1 MSLLKTTFG
10 ALVTGAAMIGAG
22 LLAAAPAAAQATDYP
37 TRPIRLVVGFSPGGP
52 TDIVARLLA
61 QNMGATLGQSI
72 VVENKPGANSNIAAN
87 EVAQAKPDGY
97 TLLYN
102 TSSIAISPA
111 LYKNLT
117 YDVKKSLTPV
127 GLSANVPIVLE
138 VNPKLPVKDIK
149 EFEAYFNKEKGKGT
163 YSSTGNGSITQLA
176 AASVLNKLG
185 IDAVH
190 VPYPGSAPA
199 LLDLS
204 GGVVDFMADT
214 VNSSLPFL
222 KDGRLRPIAVTS
234 KERLAVLPD
243 VPTLRELGLQDVEIG
258 AWQGIMAPAGTPQP
272 IIDKVNAALQKAL
285 KDPAVLKALAQ
296 QATDPLGGTPAEY
309 SKFLDSE
316 IERFNK
322 LVALNKIQ
330 MN

>member
-1 MSLLKTTFG
+1 MSLLTKTFG
-10 ALVTGAAMIGAG
+10 AAVLGVAALVAGSAGA
-22 LLAAAPAAAQATDYP
+22 QTTDYP

-61 QNMGATLGQSI
+61 ANMGATLGQNV
-72 VVENKPGANSNIAAN
+72 VVENKPGANANIAGA
-87 EVAQAKPDGY
+87 EVANAKPDGY

-138 VNPKLPVKDIK
+138 VNPKLPIKNIK
-149 EFEAYFNKEKGKGT
+149 EFETYFKKDQGKGT

-176 AASVLNKLG
+176 AALVLNKL
-185 IDAVH
+185 DVQAVH

-199 LLDLS
+199 LVDLS

-222 KDGRLRPIAVTS
+222 KDGRLRAIAVTS
-234 KERLAVLPD
+234 KQRLAILPD
-243 VPTLRELGLQDVEIG
+243 VPTLGELGLQDVEIG

-272 IIDKVNAALQKAL
+272 IIDKLNAALQKAL
-285 KDPAVLKALAQ
+285 KDPEVLKALAL
-296 QATDPLGGTPAEY
+296 QATDPLGGSPSDY
-309 SKFLDSE
+309 GKFLDKE
-316 IERFNK
+316 IDRFSK
-322 LVALNKIQ
+322 LVAANKIQ

>member
-1 MSLLKTTFG
+1 MTFAKRLMG
-10 ALVTGAAMIGAG
+10 VAALGLAAMVAG
-22 LLAAAPAAAQATDYP
+22 GAAAQTTDYP

-61 QNMGATLGQSI
+61 ANMGATLGQNM
-72 VVENKPGANSNIAAN
+72 VVENKPGANSNIAAT
-87 EVAQAKPDGY
+87 EVANAKPDGY

-111 LYKNLT
+111 LYKNLS

-138 VNPKLPVKDIK
+138 VNPKLPVKNIK
-149 EFEAYFNKEKGKGT
+149 DFETYFKQEQGKGT

-176 AASVLNKLG
+176 AALVLNKL
-185 IDAVH
+185 DVQAVH

-199 LLDLS
+199 LVDLS

-222 KDGRLRPIAVTS
+222 KDGRLRAIAVTS
-234 KERLAVLPD
+234 KQRLAVLPD
-243 VPTLRELGLQDVEIG
+243 VPTLGELGLQDVEIG
-258 AWQGIMAPAGTPQP
+258 AWQGILAPAGTPAP
-272 IIDKVNAALQKAL
+272 IIDKLNAALQKAL
-285 KDPAVLKALAQ
+285 KDPQVLAALAQ

-309 SKFLDSE
+309 GKFLDKE
-316 IERFNK
+316 IDRFSK
-322 LVALNKIQ
+322 LVAANKIQ

>member
-1 MSLLKTTFG
+1 MTFAKRIMG
-10 ALVTGAAMIGAG
+10 MAALG
-22 LLAAAPAAAQATDYP
+22 LAAIVAGSAAAQTTDYP

-61 QNMGATLGQSI
+61 ANMGATLGQNM
-72 VVENKPGANSNIAAN
+72 VVENKPGANSNIAAT
-87 EVAQAKPDGY
+87 EVANAKPDGY

-111 LYKNLT
+111 LYKNLS
-117 YDVKKSLTPV
+117 YDVRKSLTPV

-138 VNPKLPVKDIK
+138 VNPRLPVKNIK
-149 EFEAYFNKEKGKGT
+149 DFETYFKQEQGKGT

-176 AASVLNKLG
+176 AALVLNKL
-185 IDAVH
+185 DVQAVH

-199 LLDLS
+199 LVDLS

-222 KDGRLRPIAVTS
+222 KDGRLRAIAVTS
-234 KERLAVLPD
+234 KQRLAVLPD
-243 VPTLRELGLQDVEIG
+243 VPTLGELGLQDVEIG
-258 AWQGIMAPAGTPQP
+258 AWQGILAPAGTPAP
-272 IIDKVNAALQKAL
+272 IIDKLNAALQKAL
-285 KDPAVLKALAQ
+285 KDPQVLAALAQ

-309 SKFLDSE
+309 GKFLDKE
-316 IERFNK
+316 IDRFSK
-322 LVALNKIQ
+322 LVAANKIQ

>member
-1 MSLLKTTFG
+1 MISKLLG
-10 ALVTGAAMIGAG
+10 LGIIGVAMAVTPAM
-22 LLAAAPAAAQATDYP
+22 AQTDYP

-61 QNMGATLGQSI
+61 QKMGEKLGQNLI
-72 VVENKPGANSNIAAN
+72 VENRPGANSNIAAN
-87 EVAQAKPDGY
+87 EVAHARPDGY

-111 LYKNLT
+111 LYKDLK
-117 YDVKKSLTPV
+117 YDVRKALVPV

-149 EFEAYFNKEKGKGT
+149 EFEAYLKKQGGKVS

-176 AASVLNKLG
+176 AALVLNKLKVE
-185 IDAVH
+185 ALH

-199 LLDLS
+199 LIDLS

-214 VNSSLPFL
+214 VNSSLPFI
-222 KDGRLRPIAVTS
+222 KDNRLRAIAVTS
-234 KERLAVLPD
+234 KQRLAILPD
-243 VPTLRELGLQDVEIG
+243 VPTLGELGLQDVEIG
-258 AWQGIMAPAGTPQP
+258 AWQGIMAPTGTPQP
-272 IIDKVNAALQKAL
+272 IIDKLNAVLQDAL
-285 KDPAVLKALAQ
+285 KDPGVLNALAQ

-309 SKFLDSE
+309 GKFLESE
-316 IERFNK
+316 IGRFQE
-322 LVALNKIQ
+322 LVSANKIQ

>member
-1 MSLLKTTFG
+1 MSSLSRILG
-10 ALVTGAAMIGAG
+10 AALVGAAT
-22 LLAAAPAAAQATDYP
+22 LLTGTAHADTPYP

-61 QNMGATLGQSI
+61 QNMGVTLGQNV
-72 VVENKPGANSNIAAN
+72 VVENKPGANSNIAAS
-87 EVAQAKPDGY
+87 EVAKAPADGY

-102 TSSIAISPA
+102 TSSIAISPSI
-111 LYKNLT
+111 YKNLT
-117 YDVKKSLTPV
+117 YDVKTALTPV

-149 EFEAYFNKEKGKGT
+149 EFEAHLKEKKGNVT

-176 AASVLNKLG
+176 AALVLNKLDTQA
-185 IDAVH
+185 IH

-199 LLDLS
+199 LVDLS
-204 GGVVDFMADT
+204 SGVVDFMADT
-214 VNSSLPFL
+214 VNSSLPFI
-222 KDGRLRPIAVTS
+222 KDGRLRAIAVTS
-234 KERLAVLPD
+234 KERLKILPD
-243 VPTLRELGLQDVEIG
+243 VPTLGELGLQDVEIG

-272 IIDKVNAALQKAL
+272 IIDKLNAALQKAL
-285 KDPAVLKALAQ
+285 KDPGVLNALAL

-309 SKFLDSE
+309 GRYLDSE
-316 IERFNK
+316 MARFKK
-322 LVALNKIQ
+322 LVDANKIQ

>member
-1 MSLLKTTFG
+1 MRFTKRIMG
-10 ALVTGAAMIGAG
+10 VAALGLAAMVAG
-22 LLAAAPAAAQATDYP
+22 GAAAQTSDYP

-61 QNMGATLGQSI
+61 ANMGATLGQNM
-72 VVENKPGANSNIAAN
+72 VVENKPGANSNIAAT
-87 EVAQAKPDGY
+87 EVANAKPDGY

-111 LYKNLT
+111 LYKNLS
-117 YDVKKSLTPV
+117 YDVKTSLTPV

-138 VNPKLPVKDIK
+138 VNPKLPVKNIK
-149 EFEAYFNKEKGKGT
+149 DFETYFKQEQGKGT

-176 AASVLNKLG
+176 AALVLNKL
-185 IDAVH
+185 DVQAVH

-199 LLDLS
+199 LVDLS

-222 KDGRLRPIAVTS
+222 KDGRLRAIAVTS
-234 KERLAVLPD
+234 KQRLAVLPD
-243 VPTLRELGLQDVEIG
+243 VPTLGELGLQDVEIG
-258 AWQGIMAPAGTPQP
+258 AWQGILAPAGTPKP
-272 IIDKVNAALQKAL
+272 IIDKLNAALQKAL
-285 KDPAVLKALAQ
+285 KDPQVLAALAQ
-296 QATDPLGGTPAEY
+296 QATDPLGGTPEEY
-309 SKFLDSE
+309 GKFLDKE
-316 IERFNK
+316 IDRFSK
-322 LVALNKIQ
+322 LVAANKIQ